1 MGRKMRS
8 GALEERVSRSA
19 ASRFHGPPFQP
30 GTSGNILPLDADRP
44 AKRFGKP
51 STEPLVF
58 VGHVSQL
65 MVEMGETDDAQLPF
79 GLKVAQDM
87 RQGDG
92 IGSPR
97 KRYHE
102 VGIATGQPVAADEL
116 SNALE
121 QWGHV

>member
-1 MGRKMRS
+1 
-8 GALEERVSRSA
+8 
-19 ASRFHGPPFQP
+19 
-30 GTSGNILPLDADRP
+30 
-44 AKRFGKP
+44 
-51 STEPLVF
+51 
-58 VGHVSQL
+58 

-97 KRYHE
+97 KRYDD

-121 QWGHV
+121 QLHHSGLEKLEGLRQAVSNDPALPAPPAFPARLA